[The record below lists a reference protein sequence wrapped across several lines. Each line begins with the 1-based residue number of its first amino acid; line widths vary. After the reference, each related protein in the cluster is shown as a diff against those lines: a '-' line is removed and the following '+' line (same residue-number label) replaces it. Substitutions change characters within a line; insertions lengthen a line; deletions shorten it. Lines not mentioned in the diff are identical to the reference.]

1 MYINVQDKKEY
12 TQDFINYLNKRMVLK
27 GMEYLNQKRAKLAS
41 VNNYLKQIVF
51 TGIRKPTAEQIVISG
66 LNNFMFRKV
75 GGKLIISI
83 NESVKVPQNDS
94 FLLSSIC
101 QLIDQGNLEITP
113 FPVFTYVLNYVLNN
127 LSQIYLEYVLG
138 IPM

>member
-1 MYINVQDKKEY
+1 
-12 TQDFINYLNKRMVLK
+12 MVLK

-83 NESVKVPQNDS
+83 NESVKVP
-94 FLLSSIC
+94 
-101 QLIDQGNLEITP
+101 
-113 FPVFTYVLNYVLNN
+113 
-127 LSQIYLEYVLG
+127 
-138 IPM
+138 